1 MTPVQRGEA
10 ARAAD
15 AVARSRTAPPARRDP
30 PVISGTGLGQ
40 TPITTGSQLLRR
52 NPTLEIQWRSTTSP
66 VTNRSG
72 FSRPLQSTLDAVGI
86 NRSQPV
92 AGKPAGGTT
101 SNSPAARTQN
111 GTAAERAIAS
121 QMRADPRYSN
131 VQTQIPVR
139 TSRGTRIVDVVATQ
153 RARNPEFNKRIEV
166 ESKLGYAAAT
176 RGRNGTLTQV
186 AKDAERIAENTR
198 VRGWGTT
205 LKSVGRVARPIGMAV
220 DAVQLG
226 QAFRADGNRIGD
238 RTQRAA
244 GSLVGGAAGAWGGAQ
259 AGAAIGSLGGPVG
272 TVVGGVVGGVIGGVV
287 GSGVGEKAV
296 SWVKSWF

>member
-1 MTPVQRGEA
+1 MTPVERGEA

-15 AVARSRTAPPARRDP
+15 VTARARTAPARREP
-30 PVISGTGLGQ
+30 PIISGTGLGQ
-40 TPITTGSQLLRR
+40 TSITTGSQVLRR

-72 FSRPLQSTLDAVGI
+72 FSGPLQRALDAGGI
-86 NRSQPV
+86 NSSQPV
-92 AGKPAGGTT
+92 AGKPVGGTT

-111 GTAAERAIAS
+111 GAAAERAIAN
-121 QMRADPRYSN
+121 QMRTDPRYSN
-131 VQTQIPVR
+131 VQTQVPVR
-139 TSRGTRIVDVVATQ
+139 TSRGTRIVDVIATE

-166 ESKLGYAAAT
+166 ESKLGRASAST
-176 RGRNGTLTQV
+176 SRNGTLTQV

-205 LKSVGRVARPIGMAV
+205 LKSVGRVARPIGMAI

-244 GSLVGGAAGAWGGAQ
+244 GSLAGGAAGAWGGAQ

-272 TVVGGVVGGVIGGVV
+272 TVVGGVVGGVIGGVI

-296 SWVKSWF
+296 GWVKSWF